1 MKPFEVFEHTADVGG
16 RIYGKDIKELFINTA
31 KLLYF
36 LAGAK
41 QYERIEKVI
50 NIELSS
56 ETIEELLVKFL
67 NELIYYMDVKK
78 IGGKIKKLY
87 IKKKG
92 KMLGI
97 HCEMTGKK
105 ISVKREIKAA
115 TYHNLK
121 VKKEKDIFSSE
132 IIFDV

>member
-1 MKPFEVFEHTADVGG
+1 MKNFEVFQHTADAGG
-16 RIYGKDIKELFINTA
+16 RIYGKEVKELFINAA

-36 LAGAK
+36 LAGVT
-41 QYERIEKVI
+41 QDERIEEVI

-56 ETIEELLVKFL
+56 ETIEELLIKFL

-78 IGGKIKKLY
+78 IGGEIKGLSVE
-87 IKKKG
+87 KKG
-92 KMLGI
+92 RRQDLS
-97 HCEMTGKK
+97 CEMIGKR

-115 TYHNLK
+115 TYHNIK
-121 VKKEKDIFSSE
+121 VKKEKGLFSSE